1 MKSPSRSRPRSAS
14 LRPLPGCAIALHQR
28 SEGSRTHAF
37 RHALAD
43 ETFGAGPI
51 QAVGLGCDPRRLGL
65 AVGELAL
72 KRGLVVII
80 AEIPAHTKGI
90 CRMPCRFG
98 IRFQPLQARRKIAF
112 RPARRSA
119 ALQMI
124 TKRLRNGIGEKCRRF
139 RLVCR
144 RFDIHRPAVQRLR
157 EIEALAQQLRARQV
171 GPCNCGR
178 PQVFGQQSGQA
189 KTQFLQN
196 GWGSEV
202 SGTFDTRHLRG
213 PLKNGIG
220 GNFAAPL
227 RREDL
232 QGSRSRILWRHQK
245 GIGSSDNSAQQRE
258 TGQKPPAPP
267 ATRQFHRLVFRL

>member
-1 MKSPSRSRPRSAS
+1 MKSPSRSRPRSGS
-14 LRPLPGCAIALHQR
+14 LRPLPGSAIALHQR
-28 SEGSRTHAF
+28 SEGSGTHAF

-43 ETFGAGPI
+43 ETFGVGAI

-72 KRGLVVII
+72 EGGLVVVI

-90 CRMPCRFG
+90 SRLPCRFG
-98 IRFQPLQARRKIAF
+98 IRFQPLQARRKVAF
-112 RPARRSA
+112 RSARRSP

-124 TKRLRNGIGEKCRRF
+124 AKRLRNGIGEKCRRF

-144 RFDIHRPAVQRLR
+144 RFDIHRAAVQCLR

-196 GWGSEV
+196 GWGTEV
-202 SGTFDTRHLRG
+202 GGTFDMCRLRG
-213 PLKNGIG
+213 PLKNRIG

-232 QGSRSRILWRHQK
+232 HGSRRRILWRHQK
-245 GIGSSDNSAQQRE
+245 GISGSDNSAQQRE

-267 ATRQFHRLVFRL
+267 ATGQFHRLVFRL